1 LRNTSGF
8 SSAAGRWRMWLR
20 YRGIGE
26 IGEIDLK
33 FGADG
38 GHF

>member
-1 LRNTSGF
+1 LRNTGGF

-26 IGEIDLK
+26 INLK